1 MEASVRV
8 LVTGGRGLLGTEIQH
23 CFTSSGDEVHAPGR
37 TELDITDRA
46 AVMDAVDGLRP
57 ELIIN
62 CAAWTA
68 VDACESDPQRA
79 LLVNGTAAGFV
90 AEAARAARAHVIHLS
105 TDYVFSGALDRPYR
119 ESDEPGPQSVYG
131 GSKLAGE
138 LAVTSI
144 LPTATVVRTSW
155 LCGEFGPNMAATIL
169 RLARNGQP
177 LRFVSDQ
184 RGHPTF
190 AADLAPMIR
199 RVASERIAGI
209 VHVTNQGD
217 VSWFEFAQ
225 SVLRA
230 ARLDP
235 DRVVPIRTDELV
247 PARPAARPRNS
258 VLDNAVLRALGIP
271 LLRRYEEALGELTE
285 RLTG

>member
-1 MEASVRV
+1 VETGVRV
-8 LVTGGRGLLGTEIQH
+8 LVTGGHGLLGTELQR
-23 CFTSSGDEVHAPGR
+23 CFAASGDEVHAPGR
-37 TELDITDRA
+37 TELDITDSA
-46 AVMDAVDGLRP
+46 TVMEAVDGLRP
-57 ELIIN
+57 DVIVN

-68 VDACESDPQRA
+68 VDACEAEPQRA
-79 LLVNGTAAGFV
+79 LLVNGSAAGFV
-90 AEAARAARAHVIHLS
+90 ASAACASRAHMIHLS
-105 TDYVFSGALDRPYR
+105 TDYVFSGELDRPYL
-119 ESDEPGPQSVYG
+119 ESDEPGPRSVYG
-131 GSKLAGE
+131 ESKLAGE
-138 LAVTSI
+138 RAVLAA

-199 RVASERIAGI
+199 RLASERVAGV
-209 VHVTNQGD
+209 VHVTNQGS

-235 DRVVPIRTDELV
+235 SQVTPIRTEELD
-247 PARPAARPRNS
+247 PPRPATRPKNS

-271 LLRRYEEALGELTE
+271 PLRRYEDALVELMG